1 MGCQYQILAKHLC
14 MNSDYIKQK
23 FGDKAKLCYMD
34 NDSFVIDIKTENFM
48 KTLQMVLIDG
58 YFIHF
63 YTHQNKISPN
73 KGTLLNGVLIPKLLI
88 SPFTS

>member
-14 MNSDYIKQK
+14 MNSYYIKQK

-34 NDSFVIDIKTENFM
+34 NDSFVIYIKTENFM
-48 KTLQMVLIDG
+48 KTLQMVLVDG